1 MVLLF
6 RTAAGVLLKVSPR
19 VSIEAIVG
27 FYSCERMWVRLL
39 AGNSALWSVFFMEFL
54 SWCFQAF
61 FFPAAVFPLWCMYVV
76 TRWWSKQGDWLQA
89 CSIDGKWRIFCGVYE
104 TAGRAKRCR
113 AEETTQLS
121 LSSPA
126 VLCLFV
132 FYCFRCAPVS
142 YCQIYYRSFIVW
154 RSPICMPNTQTLM
167 LLLQAET
174 CICLHEA
181 AISSFLNSRPLRC
194 TLHTCNNM
202 RKIFLGDFMHAAL
215 LYGAL
220 GGNLKESL
228 REVIIKAFCLTT
240 WSKVLSMKQGSL
252 FCFVPLRSPKSWH
265 FMPCSWDLQ
274 KALDE

>member
-1 MVLLF
+1 MS
-6 RTAAGVLLKVSPR
+6 TATCRQFCTMECVFYGVPLSMLPGVLFFRCSFSSVMY
-19 VSIEAIVG
+19 VCGHEVMIEARGLITSLVD
-27 FYSCERMWVRLL
+27 
-39 AGNSALWSVFFMEFL
+39 
-54 SWCFQAF
+54 
-61 FFPAAVFPLWCMYVV
+61 
-76 TRWWSKQGDWLQA
+76 RW
-89 CSIDGKWRIFCGVYE
+89 KWRIFCGVYE
-104 TAGRAKRCR
+104 TAGGAQRCR

-174 CICLHEA
+174 CICMYEA
-181 AISSFLNSRPLRC
+181 AISSFLNSPNSRSRPMRC

-202 RKIFLGDFMHAAL
+202 RRIFLRDFIHAAL

-252 FCFVPLRSPKSWH
+252 FCYVLSR
-265 FMPCSWDLQ
+265 WDLPNHGTSCH
-274 KALDE
+274 ALGIFRKL